1 MIRFG
6 IIGGGGISD
15 THARAVSEVE
25 NAQVVA
31 FYGAN
36 ADKVT
41 QLSSRYGGACYTSFD
56 EFLNH
61 KPMDAVSSVVLPGFM
76 LRRNRLRRTWAA
88 RTSRETD

>member
-1 MIRFG
+1 MIQFG

-36 ADKVT
+36 ADKIT
-41 QLSSRYGGACYTSFD
+41 QLSSHYGGAWYTNFD

-61 KPMDAVSSVVLPGFM
+61 KPMDAVIIGSPSGRRSLHC
-76 LRRNRLRRTWAA
+76 LRG
-88 RTSRETD
+88 RE